1 MKESISNIEVFSNS
15 IAIIGWHDGGA
26 GQIHSWFQKS
36 GEYHVACFVNPIDEQ
51 LNINIPKI
59 NRDVSQFSYP
69 EGEKFK
75 DLPLINRSDWYSEL
89 SKLGINKIIITI
101 TNLRERYN
109 QINKAKEYG
118 FELVNAIHSSV
129 LIMDDA
135 ILGENLMIYPQV
147 HVGYRAEIHTGVA
160 LNTGVQLDHHNVIRE
175 CAAIDPGVVFAGNV
189 TVGRFTQVHT
199 GVVVKNRIR
208 IGEDSIIG
216 AGSVIINDV
225 PDRVTVVG
233 VPGRIIKHH
242 KQICK

>member
-1 MKESISNIEVFSNS
+1 MNKSISNIEVFSNS
-15 IAIIGWHDGGA
+15 IAIVGWHDGGA
-26 GQIHSWFQKS
+26 GQIHSWFQNT
-36 GEYHVACFVNPIDEQ
+36 GEYHVACFVNPSDEQ
-51 LNINIPKI
+51 LNINPSEIS
-59 NRDVSQFSYP
+59 RDVSQFSYP
-69 EGEKFK
+69 TKNKFK
-75 DLPLINRSDWYSEL
+75 GLPLINKSEYYLEL

-101 TNLRERYN
+101 PDLRERYN

-135 ILGENLMIYPQV
+135 ILGENLVIYPRV
-147 HVGYRAEIHTGVA
+147 YVGYRAEVHTGVA

-233 VPGRIIKHH
+233 VPGRLIKHH
-242 KQICK
+242 